1 MIVRASLLKRFLFPS
16 KTLLRARETSGIA
29 LTKLR
34 GLRASSHMRLSPED
48 LGLATSACRALA
60 QRYREDAKRF
70 ENVSLRESALQRAK
84 HIERVADFFQRQRD
98 RA

>member
-1 MIVRASLLKRFLFPS
+1 M
-16 KTLLRARETSGIA
+16 
-29 LTKLR
+29 
-34 GLRASSHMRLSPED
+34 HLSPED

-70 ENVSLRESALQRAK
+70 DNVSLRESALQRAK